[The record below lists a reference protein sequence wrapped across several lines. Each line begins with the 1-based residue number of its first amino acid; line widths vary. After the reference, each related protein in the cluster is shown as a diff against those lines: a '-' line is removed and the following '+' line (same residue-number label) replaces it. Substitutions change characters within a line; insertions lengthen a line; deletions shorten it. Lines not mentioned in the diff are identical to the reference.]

1 MVRYEFPE
9 AIDFQEGPGI
19 LAKDFRNHGVPL
31 IRLAGM
37 DDGVSLL
44 NGCNFLDEELVSRKY
59 EHFKLK
65 KGDIILSTSATLGKT
80 SFVDDEAVGAIVYT
94 GLVRMRPKDGK
105 VYAHLL
111 NTYCRAQVTRAN

>member
-1 MVRYEFPE
+1 MKLRKDKWLDIEFPE

-44 NGCNFLDEELVSRKY
+44 NGCNFWMK
-59 EHFKLK
+59 
-65 KGDIILSTSATLGKT
+65 
-80 SFVDDEAVGAIVYT
+80 
-94 GLVRMRPKDGK
+94 
-105 VYAHLL
+105 
-111 NTYCRAQVTRAN
+111 N